1 MLSRRDVLQRG
12 AAFSLGFAG
21 LHALM
26 RPGTAVADSLRLRAD
41 AGYGPLQSDP
51 AGLISLPAGFK
62 YTIISSH
69 RQRMD
74 DGLYV
79 PAKHDGMA
87 AFAGPDGRTIIVRNH
102 ELDTKDLSKGAFGG
116 RGQHLTDAL
125 RPKLYDAG
133 KGALPALGGTTTLVF
148 NTKTQELERHF
159 LSLAGTVYN
168 CAGGPTP
175 WGTWLSCEET
185 MTKAD
190 DQYSK
195 DHGFVFEVTPTSEP
209 QLQPAKPIE
218 AMGRFTHEAVAI
230 DPKSGVVYMT
240 EDVQDGLF
248 YRYIPNVPG
257 KLHEGGRLQC
267 LMLKEIARADL
278 RNWDRQVVAPGR
290 KYPVAWIDVE
300 DILAPNNDGRFAG
313 HDRGAA
319 IFARGEGMWYADGVV
334 YFACTVGGKQMCG
347 QIWKYTPSAAEG
359 KPGELHEAGHLEL
372 FIEPND
378 SSIISNCDNITVA
391 PWGDLIVCEDA
402 VPDDDKENYLLGI
415 SPEGKVYK
423 LAKNISSA
431 SEFAGATFSPDGTTL
446 FVNIQGNGITLAITG
461 PWDKKG

>member
-26 RPGTAVADSLRLRAD
+26 RPGMAIGDSLRLSAD
-41 AGYGPLQSDP
+41 TGYGPLVADP
-51 AGLISLPAGFK
+51 NRIISLPPGFK
-62 YTIISSH
+62 YTVISSH

-87 AFAGPDGRTIIVRNH
+87 AFAGPEGRTIIVRNH
-102 ELDTKDLSKGAFGG
+102 ELDTQDLSKGAFGG
-116 RGQHLTDAL
+116 RGQHLTNVL
-125 RPKLYDAG
+125 RPKLYDSG
-133 KGALPALGGTTTLVF
+133 TGAVPALGGTTTLVF

-159 LSLAGTVYN
+159 MSLAGTVYN

-185 MTKAD
+185 MSRAG
-190 DQYSK
+190 QRYSK
-195 DHGFVFEVTPTSEP
+195 DHGFVFEVVPTAEP
-209 QLQPAKPIE
+209 ELQVAKPIE
-218 AMGRFTHEAVAI
+218 PMGRFTHEAVAI

-240 EDVQDGLF
+240 EDVQDGLL
-248 YRYIPNVPG
+248 YRYIPKVPG

-267 LMLKEIARADL
+267 LMLKDITKADL
-278 RNWDRQVVAPGR
+278 RHWDRQVAQPGR
-290 KYPVAWIDVE
+290 KMPVAWIDFE
-300 DILAPNNDGRFAG
+300 DIYAPNNDGRYAG
-313 HDRGAA
+313 QDRGAA
-319 IFARGEGMWYADGVV
+319 IFARGEGMWYAGGTI

-359 KPGELHEAGHLEL
+359 TPGESTNPGMLEL
-372 FIEPND
+372 FVEPDD

-402 VPDDDKENYLLGI
+402 VPKDDKVNFLLGI
-415 SPEGKVYK
+415 TPEGKVYK
-423 LAKNISSA
+423 LAENISSA

-446 FVNIQGNGITLAITG
+446 FVNVQENGVTLAITG
-461 PWDKKG
+461 PWDKRG